1 MIAGVTTTEYELD
14 MTTEAAAEEP
24 AENATEA
31 AFVTGFGSA
40 KFFMP
45 VPDSGDVV
53 AAHCAW
59 QYRTDEVPN
68 RIPSELTDVANLN
81 TSSLVCVLTRSTQ
94 YLQYYIY
101 YLVYISIIFTIMSSF
116 VLFQE

>member
-1 MIAGVTTTEYELD
+1 MALGNFAKARPLAALIGMIAGVTTTEYELD

-94 YLQYYIY
+94 YLQYYI
-101 YLVYISIIFTIMSSF
+101 
-116 VLFQE
+116 

>member
-81 TSSLVCVLTRSTQ
+81 TFFSCLCTHTQHSISTI
-94 YLQYYIY
+94 L
-101 YLVYISIIFTIMSSF
+101 YLVYISIISTIMSSF